1 MRLFDSHIHIERL
14 DALGGLDAVLDRAR
28 TAGVVKAVAVGG
40 TAALNAAAEAAA
52 RHAPDMLAAAI
63 GYDRDQAPAM
73 ADDATACD
81 ATLRALRER
90 IATLREA
97 DSAPVAIGE
106 IGLDYHYA
114 AESAPSQRR
123 LFAAQLALARECQ
136 LPVIVHSREADADTV
151 AALREHARL
160 WAGDSARIGVL
171 HCFTGDMPVARN
183 LLDLGLFIS
192 FSGIVTFRNADPL
205 RAVAANVPGDRLLI
219 ETDSPFL
226 APVPVRGRQ
235 NEPAFVRHV
244 AECLAAVRGVD
255 AEALADSTCAN
266 ACRLFG
272 LRA

>member
-1 MRLFDSHIHIERL
+1 MRLFDSHIHIERV
-14 DALGGLDAVLDRAR
+14 DAIGGLDAVLDRAR
-28 TAGVVKAVAVGG
+28 TAGVAKAVAVGG
-40 TAALNAAAEAAA
+40 TAALNAAAEAAV

-73 ADDATACD
+73 AGDPAACE

-90 IATLREA
+90 LAARREA
-97 DSAPVAIGE
+97 GPAPVAIGE

-114 AESAPSQRR
+114 AESAPAQRR

-136 LPVIVHSREADADTV
+136 LPVIIHSREADVDTL

-160 WAGDSARIGVL
+160 WPGDAARIGVL
-171 HCFTGDMPVARN
+171 HCFTGDMPFARS
-183 LLDLGLFIS
+183 LLDLGLLIS

-205 RAVAANVPGDRLLI
+205 RAVAADVPGDRLLI

-244 AECLAAVRGVD
+244 ADCLAAVRGMD
-255 AEALADSTCAN
+255 TEALADFACAN
-266 ACRLFG
+266 AYRLFG
-272 LRA
+272 PRS